1 MIVSRLRR
9 VASITISAALLSG
22 MTVRAQTIAGAVA
35 EKGSGEG
42 LAGAVILLFDEENT
56 ERGAVLTQP
65 DGRFEIQVP
74 EPGTYRLRVERI
86 GYAST
91 LSAPLTV
98 DNGQRLETNLQAPI
112 VAIELAG
119 IEVVLDHACE
129 IRPEASRHVAIV
141 WEEARKALVAAYLTQ
156 NQRVYRFDLAEYR
169 RLRDPRSFRIEDEAL
184 WIRSD
189 RRSDSPYVSR
199 SARQFARLGYADVY
213 DDHVQ
218 YYGPDAAALV
228 SNSFLDRHCFRLI
241 EKRGPRGLLGI
252 AFSPLDGYD
261 KVDIEGVVWVDRA
274 SGELDH
280 LEFSYVGLPWRHRD
294 AVATGRV
301 DFRRLAEG
309 GWIVRSWWL
318 RAPLFR
324 DSLGYGPVVAFKEV
338 GGEVTGITGPEVRIG
353 LDDRS

>member
-1 MIVSRLRR
+1 MITSRVLG
-9 VASITISAALLSG
+9 VVSITISAALLSG
-22 MTVRAQTIAGAVA
+22 MTVQAQTIGGVVA

-42 LAGAVILLFDEENT
+42 LAGAVILLFDDENA

-65 DGRFEIQVP
+65 DGRFEIQAP
-74 EPGTYRLRVERI
+74 GPGTYRLRVERI

-91 LSAPLTV
+91 ISAPITV
-98 DNGQRLETNLQAPI
+98 ENDQRVETSLQAPI
-112 VAIELAG
+112 AAIELDG
-119 IEVVLDHACE
+119 IEVVLDYACE
-129 IRPEASRHVAIV
+129 VRPEASRHVAIV

-156 NQRVYRFDLAEYR
+156 NQRIYRFDLSEYR
-169 RLRDPRSFRIEDEAL
+169 RVRDPRSLRIEDEVL

-189 RRSDSPYVSR
+189 RRPDSPYVSR

-252 AFSPLDGYD
+252 AFSPLQGYD

-309 GWIVRSWWL
+309 GWVVKSWWL

-324 DSLGYGPVVAFKEV
+324 DSLGQGPVVALKEV
-338 GGEVTGITGPEVRIG
+338 GGEVTGITGPEVRVG
-353 LDDRS
+353 PDDRS